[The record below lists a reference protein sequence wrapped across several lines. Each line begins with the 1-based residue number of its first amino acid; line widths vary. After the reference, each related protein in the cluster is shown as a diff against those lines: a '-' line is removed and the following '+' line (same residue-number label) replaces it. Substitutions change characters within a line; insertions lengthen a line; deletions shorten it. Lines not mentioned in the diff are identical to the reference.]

1 MNKNKGL
8 IRGKDLVWIFIIR
21 RDLMGND
28 TNDIP

>member
-28 TNDIP
+28 TF